1 MGYDVTRQ
9 GLGWT
14 LFFFALLLLLFWK
27 HSLAE
32 PVPFD
37 PLSAGDMPLGTVLAG
52 VARRLPVFSGI
63 LSALLAFAGGVV
75 LTRIVSRNMILL
87 ERTYMPILLY
97 PAVGCSAYFG
107 PESLPALAASFLTI
121 ASFDTMLVS
130 FRRTAR
136 FGSLF
141 NATIL
146 AGAALLVWSHT
157 IVYVL
162 LLPFALVVF
171 KRSGREWIVAWVGML
186 LPLAICSYIEWGTGR
201 SFLGPVSRLWEGVRG
216 AFAGPGFDLPTIRP
230 ALWVFWSMCLTV
242 TVLSL
247 VALAP

>member
-141 NATIL
+141 NAWFLIPRFAVMYGMPLEAIIAMGTQINGSITSL
-146 AGAALLVWSHT
+146 STLVLFAVVPFNLLKG
-157 IVYVL
+157 VL
-162 LLPFALVVF
+162 VSVLTF
-171 KRSGREWIVAWVGML
+171 
-186 LPLAICSYIEWGTGR
+186 
-201 SFLGPVSRLWEGVRG
+201 FLYKHVEKLFFRRK
-216 AFAGPGFDLPTIRP
+216 AD
-230 ALWVFWSMCLTV
+230 
-242 TVLSL
+242 
-247 VALAP
+247 

>member
-63 LSALLAFAGGVV
+63 LSAVLAFAGGVV

-121 ASFDTMLVS
+121 ASFDTILVS

-186 LPLAICSYIEWGTGR
+186 LPLAICSYIEW
-201 SFLGPVSRLWEGVRG
+201 
-216 AFAGPGFDLPTIRP
+216 
-230 ALWVFWSMCLTV
+230 
-242 TVLSL
+242 
-247 VALAP
+247 

>member
-37 PLSAGDMPLGTVLAG
+37 PLSAGDMPLGAVLAG

-107 PESLPALAASFLTI
+107 PESLPVLAASFLTI
-121 ASFDTMLVS
+121 VSFDTMLVCS
-130 FRRTAR
+130 
-136 FGSLF
+136 
-141 NATIL
+141 
-146 AGAALLVWSHT
+146 V
-157 IVYVL
+157 
-162 LLPFALVVF
+162 
-171 KRSGREWIVAWVGML
+171 GR
-186 LPLAICSYIEWGTGR
+186 
-201 SFLGPVSRLWEGVRG
+201 PVSAVCSTRR
-216 AFAGPGFDLPTIRP
+216 
-230 ALWVFWSMCLTV
+230 FW
-242 TVLSL
+242 
-247 VALAP
+247 

>member
-1 MGYDVTRQ
+1 M
-9 GLGWT
+9 
-14 LFFFALLLLLFWK
+14 
-27 HSLAE
+27 
-32 PVPFD
+32 
-37 PLSAGDMPLGTVLAG
+37 
-52 VARRLPVFSGI
+52 
-63 LSALLAFAGGVV
+63 

-146 AGAALLVWSHT
+146 AGAALCFSVAFAVSPTLRSQTVRWVVETFDTHT
-157 IVYVL
+157 L
-162 LLPFALVVF
+162 LRPGSRTD
-171 KRSGREWIVAWVGML
+171 RSGGSS
-186 LPLAICSYIEWGTGR
+186 LPSG
-201 SFLGPVSRLWEGVRG
+201 
-216 AFAGPGFDLPTIRP
+216 
-230 ALWVFWSMCLTV
+230 LTV
-242 TVLSL
+242 GRL
-247 VALAP
+247 PG

>member
-37 PLSAGDMPLGTVLAG
+37 PLSAGDMPLGAVLARRSPAS
-52 VARRLPVFSGI
+52 ARLFREFCRPYWRSQEE
-63 LSALLAFAGGVV
+63 SW

-107 PESLPALAASFLTI
+107 PESRL
-121 ASFDTMLVS
+121 
-130 FRRTAR
+130 
-136 FGSLF
+136 
-141 NATIL
+141 
-146 AGAALLVWSHT
+146 
-157 IVYVL
+157 
-162 LLPFALVVF
+162 
-171 KRSGREWIVAWVGML
+171 RS
-186 LPLAICSYIEWGTGR
+186 LPL
-201 SFLGPVSRLWEGVRG
+201 F
-216 AFAGPGFDLPTIRP
+216 
-230 ALWVFWSMCLTV
+230 
-242 TVLSL
+242 
-247 VALAP
+247 

>member
-27 HSLAE
+27 RSLAE

-37 PLSAGDMPLGTVLAG
+37 PLSAGDMPLGAVLAG

-171 KRSGREWIVAWVGML
+171 KRSGREWIVAWSECCCPGDLLVYRVGN
-186 LPLAICSYIEWGTGR
+186 GTV
-201 SFLGPVSRLWEGVRG
+201 VSRARFETVGRREGGFRRSGVRIFRRSVRPFGCSG
-216 AFAGPGFDLPTIRP
+216 ACA
-230 ALWVFWSMCLTV
+230 
-242 TVLSL
+242 
-247 VALAP
+247 

>member
-37 PLSAGDMPLGTVLAG
+37 PLSAGDMPLGTVLARRS
-52 VARRLPVFSGI
+52 RRLPVFSGI

-162 LLPFALVVF
+162 LLPFCAGRIQE
-171 KRSGREWIVAWVGML
+171 KRPRVDRGLGRML
-186 LPLAICSYIEWGTGR
+186 LPWRFARISSGERDGR
-201 SFLGPVSRLWEGVRG
+201 FSGPFRDCGK
-216 AFAGPGFDLPTIRP
+216 A
-230 ALWVFWSMCLTV
+230 
-242 TVLSL
+242 
-247 VALAP
+247 

>member
-37 PLSAGDMPLGTVLAG
+37 PLSAGDMPLGAVLAG

-97 PAVGCSAYFG
+97 PARRMQRLFRSRVAACARCLFFDDRFVRYDARVVPSDG
-107 PESLPALAASFLTI
+107 PFRQS
-121 ASFDTMLVS
+121 VS
-130 FRRTAR
+130 TRR
-136 FGSLF
+136 F
-141 NATIL
+141 
-146 AGAALLVWSHT
+146 WQ
-157 IVYVL
+157 
-162 LLPFALVVF
+162 
-171 KRSGREWIVAWVGML
+171 GRR
-186 LPLAICSYIEWGTGR
+186 C
-201 SFLGPVSRLWEGVRG
+201 
-216 AFAGPGFDLPTIRP
+216 
-230 ALWVFWSMCLTV
+230 
-242 TVLSL
+242 
-247 VALAP
+247 

>member
-37 PLSAGDMPLGTVLAG
+37 PLSAGDMPLGAVLAG

-130 FRRTAR
+130 FRRTAVSAVCSTRR
-136 FGSLF
+136 FWQGRRCWSGLIRLCTCCCCLLRWSYSREAAASGSWPGSECCCPWRF
-141 NATIL
+141 ARISS
-146 AGAALLVWSHT
+146 GERDGRFSG
-157 IVYVL
+157 
-162 LLPFALVVF
+162 PFRDCGKA
-171 KRSGREWIVAWVGML
+171 
-186 LPLAICSYIEWGTGR
+186 
-201 SFLGPVSRLWEGVRG
+201 
-216 AFAGPGFDLPTIRP
+216 
-230 ALWVFWSMCLTV
+230 
-242 TVLSL
+242 
-247 VALAP
+247 

>member
-37 PLSAGDMPLGTVLAG
+37 PLSAGDMPLGAVLAG

-121 ASFDTMLVS
+121 VSFDTMLVS

-242 TVLSL
+242 TVL
-247 VALAP
+247 